1 MNRKLVAAIGTGIV
15 AYGAWKRYRNNSSRL
30 AGAGGMTQAGSR
42 EDLVNEESFESFP
55 ASDPP
60 SHTGTTGAHTSG
72 QRIGIDRHR

>member
-15 AYGAWKRYRNNSSRL
+15 AYGAWKRYRSNSRL

-42 EDLVNEESFESFP
+42 DDLVTEESFESFP

-60 SHTGTTGAHTSG
+60 SHTGTTGAHTTG